1 MTAVDQSTLGR
12 EGVEY
17 RTLAA
22 PGVAGHALSTGR
34 PGGRTSRDRGR
45 ARNPRARLLLANL
58 IWLPPHPTTL
68 ILAREYAT
76 LPHEEDLDEVRATA
90 GRAAALG
97 IPTELLRIS
106 SRRPLAAFVDSLAER
121 EPGLV
126 VLGPDPRRSP
136 RWWRALAARRIRAR
150 ADCLVWYAPR
160 ELRSRGGC
168 GSAVAG
174 RRRQIRRAHGSRA
187 RWCRGRAPFQAGGV
201 PGRRGSESGAGREVV
216 EGPPRGRPRR

>member
-1 MTAVDQSTLGR
+1 MAAVDRAT
-12 EGVEY
+12 V
-17 RTLAA
+17 
-22 PGVAGHALSTGR
+22 
-34 PGGRTSRDRGR
+34 GR
-45 ARNPRARLLLANL
+45 AEVPRATDGAISARPVVLATLSVRVDPVAERVAIEAALETGARLLLANM

-76 LPHEEDLDEVRATA
+76 LPHEEDLEEVRGTA

-106 SRRPLAAFVDSLAER
+106 SRRPLVTLIELVHER

-150 ADCLVWYAPR
+150 VDCLVWIAP
-160 ELRSRGGC
+160 G
-168 GSAVAG
+168 
-174 RRRQIRRAHGSRA
+174 
-187 RWCRGRAPFQAGGV
+187 
-201 PGRRGSESGAGREVV
+201 
-216 EGPPRGRPRR
+216 